1 MVIAATKH
9 LLIWSCK
16 HMESTFARAGK
27 VEKEAAAPDGGISN
41 SGESHVVQKPR
52 RVILIVHFTS
62 LSSLPYLCL
71 RVCTCVC
78 VCMRCLCWV
87 CICECV
93 VCVCSVC
100 VCVRVCVCEC
110 VCVSVCI
117 CECVWV
123 DV

>member
-52 RVILIVHFTS
+52 RVILIVHFC
-62 LSSLPYLCL
+62 SSLFQFSAFQLCVFVSSPIPSPHAVPYPVPMQSHTLVHHEL
-71 RVCTCVC
+71 Q
-78 VCMRCLCWV
+78 LPLW
-87 CICECV
+87 
-93 VCVCSVC
+93 
-100 VCVRVCVCEC
+100 
-110 VCVSVCI
+110 
-117 CECVWV
+117 WL
-123 DV
+123 